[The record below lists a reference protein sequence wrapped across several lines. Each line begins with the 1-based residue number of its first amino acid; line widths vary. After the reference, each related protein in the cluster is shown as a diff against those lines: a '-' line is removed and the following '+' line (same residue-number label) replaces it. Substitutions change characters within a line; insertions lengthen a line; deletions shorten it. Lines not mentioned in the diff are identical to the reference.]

1 MKKIISTIEVFAGLT
16 IKRMFVVLGSMAALE
31 LILFWIFG
39 LSRQVYTFE
48 NAVIRSF
55 IPVVFCAAYLAMYW
69 ALAWFSGRNS
79 TYRYTLQRLTL
90 SERSATAVQTV
101 YYALCFLLFLLTQV
115 VLTVL
120 MAKLFE
126 GGKYFSE
133 GAQGIFIDMRYNT
146 YFLYNLVPLWTGVQ
160 RVKSL
165 LCIILAAIAAAHMN
179 VSVRRGYTPVIS
191 FILAAAAAMLWAM
204 PIVPHMD
211 PELVIPLFIFVIL
224 IPAGT
229 LYMTYSRAN
238 KGSNVEDIPWD

>member
-160 RVKSL
+160 RLKGL
-165 LCIILAAIAAAHMN
+165 LCIILAAVSAAHMN
-179 VSVRRGYTPVIS
+179 VTVRRGNTPVLS
-191 FILAAAAAMLWAM
+191 FILVVVTALFWTM
-204 PIVPHMD
+204 PLVPYMYLGW
-211 PELVIPLFIFVIL
+211 LVPIIIFVVL

-229 LYMTYSRAN
+229 LYMTYSGAK
-238 KGSNVEDIPWD
+238 KGSNVEDFPWD